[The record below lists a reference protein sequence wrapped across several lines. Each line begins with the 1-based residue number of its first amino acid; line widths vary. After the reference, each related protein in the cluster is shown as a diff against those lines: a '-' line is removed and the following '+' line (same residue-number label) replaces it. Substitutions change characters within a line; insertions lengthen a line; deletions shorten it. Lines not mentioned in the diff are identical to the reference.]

1 MLTIVEV
8 FKEYRNFLL
17 GAQITIYT
25 DHKNLLSNAT
35 VNDRVFRW
43 ETKIQEFGSIIMY
56 IKGQR
61 NIEADAL
68 SRLPTQSPDMESMLN
83 HPPFD
88 PSNPLLNKNPL
99 DLRFVKEYQ
108 EKDHASLKAL
118 REDQHFSRTSIRS
131 ISLIQ
136 YKHGPFQAF
145 LVPLHGTMNNIICAI
160 SPILSKI

>member
-1 MLTIVEV
+1 MLAIVKV

-17 GAQITIYT
+17 GAQITIYI
-25 DHKNLLSNAT
+25 DHKNLLSNVT
-35 VNDRVFRW
+35 VNDTVFRW
-43 ETKIQEFGSIIMY
+43 KTKIQEFRPIIMY

-61 NIEADAL
+61 NIEADTL
-68 SRLPTQSPDMESMLN
+68 SCLPTQSPDMESMLN

-88 PSNPLLNKNPL
+88 PSNPLFNKNPL
-99 DLRFVKEYQ
+99 DIRFIKKYQ
-108 EKDHASLKAL
+108 EKDQALLKAL
-118 REDQHFSRTSIRS
+118 REDQHFPRTSIRS